1 MYCKQQLF
9 LFLAAALLAAGLVSP
24 TLAQSSETPKVEV
37 GGHVSVIRLLD
48 LEIPIF
54 PPADGPI
61 TGYRR
66 EYTTNA
72 GFGGRVGYNLTNQ
85 VALEGELNYFPQESG
100 RTKRNGLQGL
110 FGAKAG
116 WRGERVGVFG
126 KARPG
131 FLRYEEPLVCV
142 TAPCPNRTVT
152 QFALDLGGVLEFYPS
167 RHLVTRF
174 DVGDTLIRGERLTG
188 ALPLITKDVF
198 RHNLQ
203 MSAGVGFRF

>member
-1 MYCKQQLF
+1 MYWKKQLF
-9 LFLAAALLAAGLVSP
+9 LFLAAAWLAAGLVSP

-66 EYTTNA
+66 EYKTNA
-72 GFGGRVGYNLTNQ
+72 GFGGRIGYNLTDQ

-100 RTKRNGLQGL
+100 RTKRDGLQGL

-131 FLRYEEPLVCV
+131 FFRYEEPLVCV
-142 TAPCPNRTVT
+142 TTPCPNRTVT

-167 RHLVTRF
+167 RNLVTRF
-174 DVGDTLIRGERLTG
+174 DVGDTLIRGERVTG
-188 ALPLITKDVF
+188 IFPNARKDVF

-203 MSAGVGFRF
+203 VTAGVGFRF